1 MLKEKSKHITAHNI
15 QSWIKEHVAKHKWLE
30 GGVAFVDEIPKL
42 ASGKITRK
50 VMREW
55 AKRDAPLLE
64 DIVSTRL

>member
-1 MLKEKSKHITAHNI
+1 VLKADSKHVTPESI
-15 QSWIKEHVAKHKWLE
+15 QSWIKEHVAKHKWLV

-55 AKRDAPLLE
+55 AKKDVQFME
-64 DIVSTRL
+64 KHISSRL